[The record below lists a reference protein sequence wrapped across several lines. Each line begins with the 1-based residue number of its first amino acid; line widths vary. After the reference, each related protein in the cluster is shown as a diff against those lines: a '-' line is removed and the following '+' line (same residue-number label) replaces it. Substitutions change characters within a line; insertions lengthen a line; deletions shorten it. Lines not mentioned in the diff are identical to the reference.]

1 MTASPLVP
9 FEHMRHDLDDGV
21 VLSPLTTEN
30 AKALGTAMAAIPPW
44 SVVNWSAPSIAASL
58 QREVPALTRF
68 EVLQDRRLAG
78 IVAIQN
84 PFLHGPYLQLFCVLP
99 EFQGRGLGHRL
110 LQWMED
116 EALKGGARQLW
127 LCVSTF
133 NTRAEALYLRFGFE
147 DVGVLDKLA
156 IDESDEIFM
165 RKRLF

>member
-1 MTASPLVP
+1 MTASPHGP
-9 FEHMRHDLDDGV
+9 FENVRHDLGDA
-21 VLSPLTTEN
+21 LILRPLKPEH
-30 AKALGTAMAAIPPW
+30 AKALGAAMAEIPPW

-58 QREVPALTRF
+58 QREVPALKRF
-68 EVLQDRRLAG
+68 EVLQDGRLAG

-110 LQWMED
+110 LQWMEG
-116 EALKGGARQLW
+116 EAHKGGARQLW

-133 NTRAEALYLRFGFE
+133 NTRAEALYRRFGFE
-147 DVGVLDKLA
+147 QAGLFDKLA

>member
-1 MTASPLVP
+1 MTTSTNSPFDNVS
-9 FEHMRHDLDDGV
+9 HDLGDA
-21 VLSPLTTEN
+21 LILRPLKPGH
-30 AKALGTAMAAIPPW
+30 AKALGAAMAAIPPW

-58 QREVPALTRF
+58 QREVPALLRF
-68 EVLQDRRLAG
+68 EVLQDGRLAG
-78 IVAIQN
+78 IVAIQH

-99 EFQGRGLGHRL
+99 EFQGRGVGRRL

-116 EALKGGARQLW
+116 EARKGGARQLW

-133 NTRAEALYLRFGFE
+133 NTRAEALYRSFGFE
-147 DVGVLDKLA
+147 SVGVLDKLA

>member
-1 MTASPLVP
+1 MTASLHGP
-9 FEHMRHDLDDGV
+9 FENVRHDLGDA
-21 VLSPLTTEN
+21 LILRPLKPEN
-30 AKALGTAMAAIPPW
+30 TKALGAAMAEIPPW

-58 QREVPALTRF
+58 QREIPALTRF

-110 LQWMED
+110 LQWIED
-116 EALKGGARQLW
+116 EAHKGGARQLW

-133 NTRAEALYLRFGFE
+133 NTRAEALYRRFGFE
-147 DVGVLDKLA
+147 QAGLLDKLA